1 MTTLATSQ
9 RRAAGLSVLARLA
22 LFALLGMACAV
33 VATPAAAQE
42 WKTAGNPKAGT
53 FFEPASVAAKEGAVY
68 AKIMFD
74 DTRAKRFEGKPY
86 LSDVRYTRF
95 DCERRTVADQK
106 ITKYESAQGRG
117 AVVGEMVRTHAEAA
131 AAMKPI
137 EPGTQGDALAQA
149 ICGQLAQARSP
160 AQPGK

>member
-1 MTTLATSQ
+1 MTTLTPPLH
-9 RRAAGLSVLARLA
+9 RAAGLCVLAIA
-22 LFALLGMACAV
+22 CSVFAA
-33 VATPAAAQE
+33 PAAAQE
-42 WKTAGNPKAGT
+42 WKVAGNPKAGA

-68 AKIMFD
+68 ARIMFD
-74 DTRAKRFEGKPY
+74 DARAKRFDGKRY

-106 ITKYESAQGRG
+106 ITKYESPQGRG
-117 AVVGEMVRTHAEAA
+117 AVVGEMVRSHEEAA

-149 ICGQLAQARSP
+149 ICGQLARAVVPSQS
-160 AQPGK
+160 GK